1 MRLVYNHT
9 TKELYSIV
17 DDQKIEQD
25 VEVLFTGTEI
35 SFNKLKELR
44 VISELPK
51 KSKQSLIT
59 LLTYRCRAETISR
72 ITGVVKYSLSLI
84 EYYGILNRLVLSL
97 EDMTFHYTAGQSYPD
112 EIRTLRKIFM

>member
-9 TKELYSIV
+9 TKELYAIS
-17 DDQKIEQD
+17 DDQKVEQD

-44 VISELPK
+44 VISELPQET
-51 KSKQSLIT
+51 KQSLIA
-59 LLTYRCRAETISR
+59 LLTHRCRAETISR

-84 EYYGILNRLVLSL
+84 EYYGILNRLMLCL
-97 EDMTFHYTAGQSYPD
+97 DDMTFHYTTGQSYPD
-112 EIRTLRKIFM
+112 EIRVLRKIFI